1 MFNHIADY
9 LNDVL
14 FASLQNDVAIVE
26 NDTSCDI
33 IFFDDNV
40 DYYISWEVVDGVI
53 VRTCNGVDIQCY
65 S

>member
-14 FASLQNDVAIVE
+14 FASMQNDVAIVE
-26 NDTSCDI
+26 NDNRCDI

-40 DYYISWEVVDGVI
+40 DYYISWEYVDGVI
-53 VRTCNGVDIQCY
+53 LRTCNGVDTQRY